1 MSHSRVKVEMIGRR
15 FGRLVVLVECPARN
29 VRGHILYACQ
39 CDCGVSKEVLGAS
52 LRSGGTTSCGCV
64 HRDAV
69 VKHGLDGTPTHK
81 SWLSMRSR
89 CSDKN
94 SPNYFRYGGRG
105 ISVCQ
110 RWSEFSNF
118 LDDMGARPK
127 GMSLDRL
134 DTNGNYEPSN
144 CRWADAKTQAN
155 NRRNNIRV
163 RIGDRV
169 VGIGEFTLASGLT
182 ESGACKR
189 IERWYKKD
197 PDGIFVKES
206 DLPGSVS

>member
-15 FGRLVVLVECPARN
+15 FGRLVVLFECPARN
-29 VRGHILYACQ
+29 VRGHILYVCQ
-39 CDCGVSKEVLGAS
+39 CDCGVSKEILGAS
-52 LRSGGTTSCGCV
+52 LRSGRTTSCGCV

-69 VKHGLDGTPTHK
+69 VKHGLDGTPIHRV
-81 SWLSMRSR
+81 WLSMRSR
-89 CSDKN
+89 CSDQN
-94 SPNYFRYGGRG
+94 APHYFRYGGRG

-118 LDDMGARPK
+118 LEDMGDRPE
-127 GMSLDRL
+127 GMSLDRI

-169 VGIGEFTLASGLT
+169 VGIGEFALASGLT
-182 ESGACKR
+182 ESGARKR
-189 IERWYKKD
+189 IERRYKKD
-197 PDGIFVKES
+197 SNGVFVKES
-206 DLPGSVS
+206 DLPGPVS

>member
-1 MSHSRVKVEMIGRR
+1 
-15 FGRLVVLVECPARN
+15 
-29 VRGHILYACQ
+29 
-39 CDCGVSKEVLGAS
+39 
-52 LRSGGTTSCGCV
+52 
-64 HRDAV
+64 
-69 VKHGLDGTPTHK
+69 
-81 SWLSMRSR
+81 
-89 CSDKN
+89 
-94 SPNYFRYGGRG
+94 
-105 ISVCQ
+105 
-110 RWSEFSNF
+110 
-118 LDDMGARPK
+118 
-127 GMSLDRL
+127 MSLDRL

-182 ESGACKR
+182 ESGARKR

-206 DLPGSVS
+206 DLPGSVQ